1 MNDVLQFF
9 HERLEVKEKELA
21 RRITS
26 FRIFVETEINTD
38 CFEQNAIN
46 ELLNMRKLKTEIN
59 QLKFDIQ
66 SLEIKSTLRKK

>member
-9 HERLEVKEKELA
+9 YERLEIKEKELA
-21 RRITS
+21 KRIES
-26 FRIFVETEINTD
+26 FRIFVETEINND

-46 ELLNMRKLKTEIN
+46 ELLVMRKLKTEIN

-66 SLEIKSTLRKK
+66 SLEFRSVLENK